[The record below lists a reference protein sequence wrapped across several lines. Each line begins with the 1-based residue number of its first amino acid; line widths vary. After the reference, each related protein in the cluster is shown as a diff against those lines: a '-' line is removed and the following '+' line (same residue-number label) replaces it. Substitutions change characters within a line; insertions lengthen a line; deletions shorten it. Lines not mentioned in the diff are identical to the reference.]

1 MVLFLPSESSQ
12 GVNGSFQTRVDAAAP
27 GVVLAGLAVCAN
39 SGMPAKSI
47 TTPQCNPWLTT
58 GFMASHLS
66 RRARLRRGLRF
77 EPPARASYASPATD
91 TTNSPPSR
99 PERDHVGQPQGIR
112 PHKRRAKSWLV
123 G

>member
-66 RRARLRRGLRF
+66 RRHVLGEVSDLNLRLAHRTLLLPRIQR
-77 EPPARASYASPATD
+77 
-91 TTNSPPSR
+91 
-99 PERDHVGQPQGIR
+99 IR
-112 PHKRRAKSWLV
+112 RRAGRSEIMS
-123 G
+123 GSHRAFGRT